1 MTLQF
6 DISGLASTVAEGGTY
21 SFTLTPKEEL
31 SAAMDIRW
39 VIVPKG
45 KVPITN
51 NDFSALEGTESFASG
66 TATGKTIDITPTDDA
81 VAEVSGEFEIQI
93 YQVVSDG
100 NDILI
105 DSQEVILTDDEVF
118 SGVPASTLSG
128 NSNVNNFFFGAS
140 SPLGAEGVAG
150 NDVYVISRYQT
161 DDVDLRDLFGTNIIK
176 FDYGVEISSARKTG
190 FFGAGTG
197 ELLLGTDASNPT
209 ATVSWGAPAGWQ
221 YQIGDSDVLSW
232 AQFLTALG
240 LSGNGG
246 ALTNAYTVDSLAS
259 DSVTGGNVASVFSG
273 SSADEVFSFGGDGA
287 LDAEGVAGDDVYV
300 ISRYQTDDVDL
311 RDLFGTNI
319 IKFDYGVEI
328 SSARKTGFFGA
339 GTGEL
344 LLGTDASNPTAT
356 VTWGA
361 PAGWQ
366 YQIGDGAVL
375 SWADFLTALGTSG
388 NGGVLT
394 NTYTV
399 DAAPVGSV
407 TLSFTDV
414 NDDKAATVGETL
426 TATPIFTDINDSVLT
441 YTYVW
446 TQDGVAISGATS
458 ATYTPTVAGDYT
470 VVVTVIDS
478 VTGVETEFTA
488 DAVAVVAD
496 VATPSEP
503 TNVAPKLA
511 ASSTS
516 VNVDENADGAAVASL
531 TITDTDGKDGNN
543 AAYSASDFSISG
555 TGNEKFEI
563 VASNGGFLLQLKATE
578 SLDFEATPNSYS
590 LTITLD
596 DGDASTTD
604 PTVTIAVNA
613 SDTNDAPMFVDAS
626 DADLGGTLAVSI
638 AENTTAVTTL
648 KVLDADASSSV
659 TYTLSGDDADL
670 FSISPTGALA
680 FKTAPNF
687 EDPTD
692 KNTDNDYAVTVTA
705 SDGTAT
711 DTIDVTVSV
720 DDAADPSSLMFGAN
734 RFEIVK
740 GETYTFKASDIIHT
754 DADAADSDFY
764 YLASSFT
771 ITSLPNAVT
780 ASLLFDGTA
789 VTTGQVIPL
798 ADIAKL
804 QIVVADD
811 ATASVTFGYTVQVEA
826 DTLISGVSL
835 PGATASGTIS
845 IVPTSGLSRVTS
857 MEVDATS
864 ADATTPIA
872 ITLNIAIQPETGNRF
887 GNTDFEITGTESD
900 KFHIV
905 ELSLGN
911 YRLERVRTEVLTAE
925 TTLTITFTDP
935 LTEQTLSQT
944 VTITPVAPSVVE
956 TDDSN
961 NLVALTD
968 GSDAAS
974 GDTVFAFIN
983 KTAGHTFVSYTLATD
998 LDNTDGLFN
1007 IRTATLGDAGL
1018 PGGEIYLTK
1027 ALPSVDYETKSSYR
1041 VTLTAKFK
1049 DSDDNDYTI
1058 SKVIE
1063 IGVDNVNDSPPIITS
1078 DIVGA
1083 VEAVATSTTDVVY
1096 DGEGTG
1102 DVDAIVWSLKG
1113 DGTTD
1118 DAELFN
1124 INGGTGEV
1132 TFKDPTTPVVGTDY
1146 SFTIVA
1152 TSGSFVSEQ
1161 EVDIKVN
1168 PTGAPT
1174 ITSKGLSDVVITE
1187 NEAVATTDV
1196 VYTATSSTTGVS
1208 WSLKSGVGDEEL
1220 FAIDSN
1226 TGKVTFLAE
1235 ETPDHET
1242 QSSYSFTIIAT
1253 AGGVA
1258 AEQNVRID
1266 VGNVDDAA
1274 PVQGDGA
1281 VGVTFT
1287 DSVSLSED
1295 NFKVTDADTP
1305 DDQLTYTPVNLMLG
1319 VLIVGGNQS
1328 MSFTQADL
1336 KAGDVSLLVFVPNA
1350 ISSLDFTVTDGGG
1363 KSITVTLQS
1372 AVSASSG
1379 DTPPA
1384 LIDSSLYALATGTAD
1399 NDRLVKALSTG
1410 GPFLLQGGDGDDVLR
1425 SKGDSDILIGG
1436 DGDDTIDTLNGRD
1449 TIVYSYYSAETGSVA
1464 SDGGDTVTD
1473 FTVGMDKFIFV
1484 DLGGVGNTLSG
1495 IVKAFLSNDINLVRV
1510 GAEVTLTIEFDVA
1523 VGGAGKTL
1531 TIQIANDAV
1540 LTNQWGAIYEAGSDS
1555 SGSASDSLTI
1565 DTVEQLALVFGYGG
1579 VIFSDGSNLGVDI
1592 LDENNVAPIITS
1604 DAAVTI
1610 DDGTV
1615 FSSTTPLYTATVA
1628 PDVAGAAVVWTIRED
1643 GDPKLFSINS
1653 EGEVTFNRDTTID
1666 YETGRKSYA
1675 FAITARVGSLSVEQ
1689 VVQVTVADVAEAP
1702 VIDEG
1707 DSTDDGARAVS
1718 VVEGSTTIATFAASD
1733 GDGDTLTY
1741 SVSDTTNFAIS
1752 SSGALTFKTA
1762 PDFDEATAANNTKT
1776 VTVTVT
1782 DSSTGALTDT
1792 VDVTVTIV
1800 EGLIDS
1806 SLYNLITGTA
1816 GNDGK
1821 LSAPRDGNVHL
1832 LQGGDGDDII
1842 RSKNQGDVLIGG
1854 AGDDT
1859 IHTQTGNDTVVY
1871 RYQSAS
1877 TGTLA
1882 TDGGDTVTDFTVGTD
1897 SFIFVDLG
1905 GVGDNQTE
1913 LVTEFLSNDID
1924 LVRSGA
1930 EVTLTIEFDVA
1941 VGGAGKTLT
1950 VGFKNDGAL
1959 TTQWDA
1965 IYAAGSASSGSAS
1978 DSLTI
1983 DTAAQLDLIFGDEGI
1998 IFSDGSNLGVEV
2010 L

>member
-6 DISGLASTVAEGGTY
+6 DISVLASTVGEGGTY

-31 SAAMDIRW
+31 LAAMEIRW

-45 KVPITN
+45 KVPITK
-51 NDFSALEGTESFASG
+51 NDFSALEGTVNFVSG
-66 TATGKTIDITPTDDA
+66 TAAAKTIDITPTDDS

-105 DSQEVILTDDEVF
+105 DSQDVVLTDDDDF
-118 SGVPASTLSG
+118 SSVPASSLLGDG
-128 NSNVNNFFFGAS
+128 NANNFFFGS
-140 SPLGAEGVAG
+140 SNPLSAEGVDG
-150 NDVYVISRYQT
+150 DDVYVISRYQT
-161 DDVDLRDLFGTNIIK
+161 GNVILRDGFDTNTIK
-176 FDYGVEISSARKTG
+176 LDYGVQIISATKTG
-190 FFGAGTG
+190 RGTGGG
-197 ELLLGTDASNPT
+197 ELLLGTDSANPT
-209 ATVSWGAPAGWQ
+209 ATVTWLKPASWK
-221 YQIGDSDVLSW
+221 YQIGDGDVLSW
-232 AQFLTALG
+232 ADFLAALG
-240 LSGNGG
+240 PTTGT
-246 ALTNAYTVDSLAS
+246 ALTNVYTVDSLAG
-259 DSVTGGNVASVFSG
+259 DSVAEGNESASALLG

-287 LDAEGVAGDDVYV
+287 LTAEGVDGDDVYV
-300 ISRYQTDDVDL
+300 ISRYQTGNVTLKDGFD
-311 RDLFGTNI
+311 TNI
-319 IKFDYGVEI
+319 IKLDYGVQII
-328 SSARKTGFFGA
+328 SATKTGR
-339 GTGEL
+339 GTGGGEL
-344 LLGTDASNPTAT
+344 LLGTDAANPTAT
-356 VTWGA
+356 VTWLK
-361 PAGWQ
+361 PASWQ

-375 SWADFLTALGTSG
+375 SWADFLAALGPTTG
-388 NGGVLT
+388 TALT

-399 DAAPVGSV
+399 DAAPIGSV

-426 TATPIFTDINDSVLT
+426 TATPSFTDINDSVLT

-488 DAVAVVAD
+488 DAVAVVAA

-503 TNVAPKLA
+503 TNVAPTLA

-543 AAYSASDFSISG
+543 AVYSASDFSISG

-613 SDTNDAPMFVDAS
+613 SDTNDAPMFADAS

-648 KVLDADASSSV
+648 KVLDADASSST

-680 FKTAPNF
+680 FKVAPNF

-692 KNTDNDYAVTVTA
+692 KNTDNDYAVTVTV

-720 DDAADPSSLMFGAN
+720 DDASDPSSLMFGTN
-734 RFEIVK
+734 RFEVVK
-740 GETYTFKASDIIHT
+740 GTTYTLKASDIIHT

-771 ITSLPNAVT
+771 ITSLPSAANVSLVFDGAAVT
-780 ASLLFDGTA
+780 
-789 VTTGQVIPL
+789 VGQVIPL

-804 QIVVADD
+804 QIVVGAG
-811 ATASVTFGYTVQVEA
+811 ASGLSTFGYTVQVEA

-835 PGATASGTIS
+835 PGATASATVN
-845 IVPTSGLSRVTS
+845 IVATSGLSRVTS

-887 GNTDFEITGTESD
+887 GNTDFKITGTESD

-911 YRLERVRTEVLTAE
+911 YRLERLRTEVLTAE

-944 VTITPVAPSVVE
+944 VTITPVAPSFVE
-956 TDDSN
+956 TDDSD

-968 GSDAAS
+968 GSDATINQ
-974 GDTVFAFIN
+974 TVFAFIN

-998 LDNTDGLFN
+998 LDNTDGLFA

-1096 DGEGTG
+1096 DGEGIG
-1102 DVDAIVWSLKG
+1102 DVNAIEWSLKG
-1113 DGTTD
+1113 D
-1118 DAELFN
+1118 DASLFN
-1124 INGGTGEV
+1124 INTASGEV

-1152 TSGSFVSEQ
+1152 TSGNFASEQ

-1174 ITSKGLSDVVITE
+1174 ITSKGLSDVVLTE
-1187 NEAVATTDV
+1187 NEAVAITDV

-1208 WSLKSGVGDEEL
+1208 WSLKSGVGDVAL
-1220 FAIDSN
+1220 FAIDS
-1226 TGKVTFLAE
+1226 TGKVTFLAAR
-1235 ETPDHET
+1235 TPDYET

-1281 VGVTFT
+1281 VGVTFPGVIT
-1287 DSVSLSED
+1287 LSEN
-1295 NFKVTDADTP
+1295 NFKVTDVDTP
-1305 DDQLTYTPVNLMLG
+1305 DDQLIYTPVGLGMLG
-1319 VLIVGGNQS
+1319 GVQVGGQTS
-1328 MSFTQADL
+1328 TSFTQADL
-1336 KAGDVSLLVFVPNA
+1336 KAGTVTLFVFSTPPS
-1350 ISSLDFTVTDGGG
+1350 IDFTVTDGGG
-1363 KSITVTLQS
+1363 NSITVTLQS

-1384 LIDSSLYALATGTAD
+1384 LIDSSLYALATGTAN

-1565 DTVEQLALVFGYGG
+1565 DTVAQLALIFGYGG

-1615 FSSTTPLYTATVA
+1615 FSSTTPIYTATVA
-1628 PDVAGAAVVWTIRED
+1628 PDVAGATVVWTIRED

-1741 SVSDTTNFAIS
+1741 SVSDTTNFEIS

-1821 LSAPRDGNVHL
+1821 LSAPRDGNAHL

-1859 IHTQTGNDTVVY
+1859 IYTQTGNDTVVY

-1941 VGGAGKTLT
+1941 VGSAGKTLT

-1959 TTQWDA
+1959 TTQWAA

>member
-6 DISGLASTVAEGGTY
+6 DISVLASTVAEGGTY
-21 SFTLTPKEEL
+21 SFTLTPKAEL
-31 SAAMDIRW
+31 LAAMEIRW

-45 KVPITN
+45 KVPITD
-51 NDFSALEGTESFASG
+51 NDFSAFEGTERFASG
-66 TATGKTIDITPTDDA
+66 TAAAKTITITPTDDA
-81 VAEVSGEFEIQI
+81 LVEVSGDFEIQV

-105 DSQEVILTDDEVF
+105 GSQEVTLTDDEAFTGVF
-118 SGVPASTLSG
+118 ASSLLGSGTA
-128 NSNVNNFFFGAS
+128 NNFFFGSS
-140 SPLGAEGVAG
+140 SPLSTEGGVG
-150 NDVYVISRYQT
+150 DDVYVISRYQT
-161 DDVDLRDLFGTNIIK
+161 GDVDLTDADDSNIIK
-176 FDYGVEISSARKTG
+176 FDYGVEISSVVPTG
-190 FFGAGTG
+190 RSVNGGK
-197 ELLLGTDASNPT
+197 LLLGTDASNPV
-209 ATVSWGAPAGWQ
+209 ATVTWNVPKFWE
-221 YQIGDSDVLSW
+221 YQIGDGDVLSW
-232 AQFLTALG
+232 AEFLTALG
-240 LSGNGG
+240 LGGNGG
-246 ALTNAYTVDSLAS
+246 TLSTPYTVDSLAS
-259 DSVTGGNVASVFSG
+259 GSVADGNEFASALLGSG
-273 SSADEVFSFGGDGA
+273 VSEVFSFGGDGA
-287 LDAEGVAGDDVYV
+287 LDAEGGAGDDVYV
-300 ISRYQTDDVDL
+300 ISRYQTGDVDL
-311 RDLFGTNI
+311 TDADDSNI
-319 IKFDYGVEI
+319 LKFDFGVEI
-328 SSARKTGFFGA
+328 SSVVPTGRSVNG
-339 GTGEL
+339 GKL
-344 LLGTDASNPTAT
+344 LLGTDASNPVAT
-356 VTWGA
+356 VTWNV
-361 PAGWQ
+361 PKFWQ

-375 SWADFLTALGTSG
+375 SWTDFLAALGTSG

-399 DAAPVGSV
+399 DAAPIGSA
-407 TLSFTDV
+407 TISHAETGSDA
-414 NDDKAATVGETL
+414 KATTGETL
-426 TATPIFTDINDSVLT
+426 TVTPSFTDINDSVLT

-446 TQDGVAISGATS
+446 QLDGEPISGATS

-470 VVVTVIDS
+470 VVVTVKDS
-478 VTGVETEFTA
+478 VTGVNTEFTTA
-488 DAVAVVAD
+488 AYAVVAD
-496 VATPSEP
+496 T
-503 TNVAPKLA
+503 
-511 ASSTS
+511 ASSSGSNAAPTLTTDPPS
-516 VNVDENADGAAVASL
+516 VDATATVTVTVGENADGAAVAGI
-531 TITDTDGKDGNN
+531 TINDTDGKDGSD
-543 AAYSASDFSISG
+543 AAYSASDFSITG

-563 VASNGGFLLQLKATE
+563 VAGSNGGFVLQLKPTE
-578 SLDFEATPNSYS
+578 ALDFEATPNSYS
-590 LTITLD
+590 LTVTLD
-596 DGDASTTD
+596 DGDATTTN
-604 PTVTIAVNA
+604 PTVTVVVNVGDA
-613 SDTNDAPMFVDAS
+613 NDAPMFVSAS

-740 GETYTFKASDIIHT
+740 GTTYTFKASDIIHT

-804 QIVVADD
+804 QIVVTDD

-887 GNTDFEITGTESD
+887 GNTDFKITGTESD
-900 KFHIV
+900 KFHVV

-944 VTITPVAPSVVE
+944 VTITPVAPSFE
-956 TDDSN
+956 ESTSPN
-961 NLVALTD
+961 FVALKD
-968 GSDAAS
+968 GIDAA
-974 GDTVFAFIN
+974 DKQTVFAFIN

-998 LDNTDGLFN
+998 LDNTDGLFA
-1007 IRTATLGDAGL
+1007 IKTATLGAAGL
-1018 PGGEIYLTK
+1018 PGGEIFLTK

-1063 IGVDNVNDSPPIITS
+1063 IEVENVNDSPPIITS

-1083 VEAVATSTTDVVY
+1083 VEAASTSTTDVVY
-1096 DGEGTG
+1096 DAEGTG
-1102 DVDAIVWSLKG
+1102 DVNAIVWTLKG
-1113 DGTTD
+1113 DGSTD

-1152 TSGSFVSEQ
+1152 TSGAFASEQ
-1161 EVDIKVN
+1161 EVGIKVN

-1174 ITSKGLSDVVITE
+1174 ITSKGLSGVVFTE

-1208 WSLKSGVGDEEL
+1208 WSLKIGVGDARL
-1220 FAIDSN
+1220 FAIDPN

-1235 ETPDHET
+1235 ETPDYAT
-1242 QSSYSFTIIAT
+1242 KSSYSFTIIAT

-1266 VGNVDDAA
+1266 VANVASP

-1281 VGVTFT
+1281 TGVTFVVL
-1287 DSVSLSED
+1287 SPIMLSED

-1305 DDQLTYTPVNLMLG
+1305 DDQLIYTPPVG
-1319 VLIVGGNQS
+1319 FIGLIYVAGNQS

-1336 KAGDVSLLVFVPNA
+1336 KAGNVVLTVFQSY
-1350 ISSLDFTVTDGGG
+1350 SSVDFTVTDGDGH
-1363 KSITVTLQS
+1363 SITVTLQS
-1372 AVSASSG
+1372 AVSGSSERVSASAG
-1379 DTPPA
+1379 DAPD

-1399 NDRLVKALSTG
+1399 NDRSVNAQSSG

-1425 SKGDSDILIGG
+1425 GQ
-1436 DGDDTIDTLNGRD
+1436 GDD
-1449 TIVYSYYSAETGSVA
+1449 
-1464 SDGGDTVTD
+1464 
-1473 FTVGMDKFIFV
+1473 
-1484 DLGGVGNTLSG
+1484 
-1495 IVKAFLSNDINLVRV
+1495 DI
-1510 GAEVTLTIEFDVA
+1510 
-1523 VGGAGKTL
+1523 
-1531 TIQIANDAV
+1531 
-1540 LTNQWGAIYEAGSDS
+1540 
-1555 SGSASDSLTI
+1555 
-1565 DTVEQLALVFGYGG
+1565 
-1579 VIFSDGSNLGVDI
+1579 
-1592 LDENNVAPIITS
+1592 
-1604 DAAVTI
+1604 
-1610 DDGTV
+1610 
-1615 FSSTTPLYTATVA
+1615 
-1628 PDVAGAAVVWTIRED
+1628 
-1643 GDPKLFSINS
+1643 
-1653 EGEVTFNRDTTID
+1653 
-1666 YETGRKSYA
+1666 
-1675 FAITARVGSLSVEQ
+1675 
-1689 VVQVTVADVAEAP
+1689 
-1702 VIDEG
+1702 
-1707 DSTDDGARAVS
+1707 
-1718 VVEGSTTIATFAASD
+1718 
-1733 GDGDTLTY
+1733 
-1741 SVSDTTNFAIS
+1741 
-1752 SSGALTFKTA
+1752 
-1762 PDFDEATAANNTKT
+1762 
-1776 VTVTVT
+1776 
-1782 DSSTGALTDT
+1782 
-1792 VDVTVTIV
+1792 
-1800 EGLIDS
+1800 
-1806 SLYNLITGTA
+1806 
-1816 GNDGK
+1816 
-1821 LSAPRDGNVHL
+1821 
-1832 LQGGDGDDII
+1832 
-1842 RSKNQGDVLIGG
+1842 LIGG

-1859 IHTQTGNDTVVY
+1859 IHTQEGDDIVVY

-1882 TDGGDTVTDFTVGTD
+1882 TDGGDTITDFTVGTD

-1930 EVTLTIEFDVA
+1930 AVELTIEFDVA

-1950 VGFKNDGAL
+1950 IQIGNDAVL
-1959 TTQWDA
+1959 INQWDA
-1965 IYAAGSASSGSAS
+1965 IYAAGSDSSGSAS

>member
-6 DISGLASTVAEGGTY
+6 DISVLASTVAEGGAY
-21 SFTLTPKEEL
+21 SFTLTPKDTL

-45 KVPITN
+45 EVPITK
-51 NDFSALEGTESFASG
+51 NDFSALEGTVSFVSG
-66 TATGKTIDITPTDDA
+66 TDAAKTIDITPTDDA
-81 VAEVSGEFEIQI
+81 VAEVSGEFEIQV
-93 YQVVSDG
+93 YQVVSG
-100 NDILI
+100 GGTDILI
-105 DSQEVILTDDEVF
+105 DSQDVTLTDDEA
-118 SGVPASTLSG
+118 SGGTLLNRLPG
-128 NSNVNNFFFGAS
+128 NSNVNNFF
-140 SPLGAEGVAG
+140 L
-150 NDVYVISRYQT
+150 
-161 DDVDLRDLFGTNIIK
+161 
-176 FDYGVEISSARKTG
+176 
-190 FFGAGTG
+190 
-197 ELLLGTDASNPT
+197 
-209 ATVSWGAPAGWQ
+209 
-221 YQIGDSDVLSW
+221 
-232 AQFLTALG
+232 
-240 LSGNGG
+240 
-246 ALTNAYTVDSLAS
+246 
-259 DSVTGGNVASVFSG
+259 G
-273 SSADEVFSFGGDGA
+273 SSGPLKSEGGS
-287 LDAEGVAGDDVYV
+287 GDDVYV
-300 ISRYQTDDVDL
+300 ISRYQTGDVTLTDGAGTNTIKFDYGVEIVSVVRGGFFGEGAAELTLGTGGVVTWEFPDIDTNWEYQIGDGAVMSWTEFLAALGPTTGTALTTPFTVDSLATDTVTAGSIASRLSGTSADEVFSLGVDGYLKSEGGNGDDVYVVSRYQTGNVNLTD
-311 RDLFGTNI
+311 GAGANI

-328 SSARKTGFFGA
+328 TSVVRGGFFGEGA
-339 GTGEL
+339 AELTLGTG
-344 LLGTDASNPTAT
+344 GV
-356 VTWGA
+356 VTWEF
-361 PAGWQ
+361 PDIDTNWQ

-375 SWADFLTALGTSG
+375 SWTDFLAALGPTTG
-388 NGGVLT
+388 TALT

-399 DAAPVGSV
+399 DAAPIGSV

-414 NDDKAATVGETL
+414 NDDKAANVGETL
-426 TATPIFTDINDSVLT
+426 TATPSFTDINDSVLT

-458 ATYTPTVAGDYT
+458 ATYTPTVAGEYT

-488 DAVAVVAD
+488 DAVAVVAA

-503 TNVAPKLA
+503 TNVAPTLA

-596 DGDASTTD
+596 DGDATTTD

-613 SDTNDAPMFVDAS
+613 SDTNDAPIFVDAS

-680 FKTAPNF
+680 FKVAPNF

-692 KNTDNDYAVTVTA
+692 KNTDNDYAVTVTV

-720 DDAADPSSLMFGAN
+720 DDASDPSSLMFGTN

-740 GETYTFKASDIIHT
+740 GTTYTLKASDIIHT
-754 DADAADSDFY
+754 DVDATDSDFY

-771 ITSLPNAVT
+771 ITSLPSAANVSLVFDGAAVT
-780 ASLLFDGTA
+780 
-789 VTTGQVIPL
+789 VGQVIPL

-804 QIVVADD
+804 QIVVGAGD
-811 ATASVTFGYTVQVEA
+811 SGLSTFGYTVQVEA

-835 PGATASGTIS
+835 PGATASATVN
-845 IVPTSGLSRVTS
+845 IVATSGLSRVTS

-998 LDNTDGLFN
+998 LDNTDGLFA
-1007 IRTATLGDAGL
+1007 IRTATLGAAGL

-1102 DVDAIVWSLKG
+1102 DVDAIEWSLKG
-1113 DGTTD
+1113 D
-1118 DAELFN
+1118 DASLFN
-1124 INGGTGEV
+1124 INTASGEV
-1132 TFKDPTTPVVGTDY
+1132 TFIDATTPVVGTDY

-1152 TSGSFVSEQ
+1152 TSGAFASEQ
-1161 EVDIKVN
+1161 EVGIKVN

-1174 ITSKGLSDVVITE
+1174 ITSKGLSDVVLTE
-1187 NEAVATTDV
+1187 NEAVAITDV

-1208 WSLKSGVGDEEL
+1208 WSLKSGVGDEAL

-1226 TGKVTFLAE
+1226 TGKVTFLEAR
-1235 ETPDHET
+1235 TPDHET

-1266 VGNVDDAA
+1266 VGNVDDVA

-1281 VGVTFT
+1281 VGVTFGFST
-1287 DSVSLSED
+1287 PLSED

-1305 DDQLTYTPVNLMLG
+1305 DDQLIYTPVGLDMFG
-1319 VLIVGGNQS
+1319 AVQVDRQTVS
-1328 MSFTQADL
+1328 SFTQADL
-1336 KAGDVSLLVFVPNA
+1336 KAGTVNLIVFAPLA
-1350 ISSLDFTVTDGGG
+1350 SLDFTVTDGGG

-1379 DTPPA
+1379 DAPPA
-1384 LIDSSLYALATGTAD
+1384 LIDSSLYSLITGTAG
-1399 NDRLVKALSTG
+1399 NDRGLSAPRDGKAH
-1410 GPFLLQGGDGDDVLR
+1410 LLQGGDGDDSLR
-1425 SKGDSDILIGG
+1425 GKNQDDVLIGG
-1436 DGDDTIDTLNGRD
+1436 DGDDTINTQTGRD

-1484 DLGGVGNTLSG
+1484 DLGGNMQSG
-1495 IVKAFLSNDINLVRV
+1495 LVKAFLSNDINLVRV

-1531 TIQIANDAV
+1531 TIQIHNDSA
-1540 LTNQWGAIYEAGSDS
+1540 LTSQWGAIYEAGSDS

-1565 DTVEQLALVFGYGG
+1565 DTVAQLVLIFGYGG

-1628 PDVAGAAVVWTIRED
+1628 PDVAGATVVWTIRED

-1821 LSAPRDGNVHL
+1821 LSAPRDGNAHL

-1859 IHTQTGNDTVVY
+1859 IYTQTGNDTVVY

-1877 TGTLA
+1877 TGSLA

-1905 GVGDNQTE
+1905 GVGGNQTE

-1965 IYAAGSASSGSAS
+1965 IYAAGSASSGSVS

>member
-1 MTLQF
+1 MTIQF
-6 DISGLASTVAEGGTY
+6 DISVLASAVAEGGTY
-21 SFTLTPKEEL
+21 SFMLTPKEEL
-31 SAAMDIRW
+31 SAAMEIRW

-45 KVPITN
+45 KIPITN
-51 NDFSALEGTESFASG
+51 NDFSALEGTERFVSG
-66 TATGKTIDITPTDDA
+66 ATAAQTITITPTDDSKS
-81 VAEVSGEFEIQI
+81 EISGEFEIQV
-93 YQVVSDG
+93 YQVVADG

-105 DSQEVILTDDEVF
+105 DSQDVTLTDDDD
-118 SGVPASTLSG
+118 SGGALSNALPG
-128 NSNVNNFFFGAS
+128 NSNVNNLFFGGS
-140 SPLGAEGVAG
+140 GPVKSEGGSG

-161 DDVDLRDLFGTNIIK
+161 GDVDLTDGFQLNTIK
-176 FDYGVEISSARKTG
+176 FDYGVEIVSAVRTG
-190 FFGAGTG
+190 FLGSGPAAVTLGTG
-197 ELLLGTDASNPT
+197 GVVAWADPTT
-209 ATVSWGAPAGWQ
+209 AT
-221 YQIGDSDVLSW
+221 
-232 AQFLTALG
+232 
-240 LSGNGG
+240 N
-246 ALTNAYTVDSLAS
+246 
-259 DSVTGGNVASVFSG
+259 
-273 SSADEVFSFGGDGA
+273 
-287 LDAEGVAGDDVYV
+287 
-300 ISRYQTDDVDL
+300 
-311 RDLFGTNI
+311 
-319 IKFDYGVEI
+319 
-328 SSARKTGFFGA
+328 
-339 GTGEL
+339 
-344 LLGTDASNPTAT
+344 
-356 VTWGA
+356 
-361 PAGWQ
+361 WQ

-375 SWADFLTALGTSG
+375 DWSEFLTALGLGSNGGTLSTPFTVDSLASDTITGGNIASGLLGANLDDVLSFGGDGYFASEGGSGDDTYIITRYQSG
-388 NGGVLT
+388 NVDLTDGFQLNTIKFDYGVEIAAVVRTGFLGSGPAAVTLGTGGVVAWSNPTTATNWRYQLGDGEVLSWTEFLT
-394 NTYTV
+394 ELGLGSNGGTLSTPYTV
-399 DAAPVGSV
+399 DAAPIGSV

-426 TATPIFTDINDSVLT
+426 TVTPSFTDINDDTLT

-446 TQDGVAISGATS
+446 QLDGEPISGATS
-458 ATYTPTVAGDYT
+458 ATYLTEEAGEYT

-488 DAVAVVAD
+488 DAVAVVAA

-503 TNVAPKLA
+503 TNVAPTLA

-543 AAYSASDFSISG
+543 AVYSASDFSISG

-613 SDTNDAPMFVDAS
+613 SDTNDAPIFVDAS

-720 DDAADPSSLMFGAN
+720 DDASDPSSLMFGTN

-740 GETYTFKASDIIHT
+740 GTTYTLKASDIIHT
-754 DADAADSDFY
+754 DVDAADSDFY

-771 ITSLPNAVT
+771 ITSLPSAANVSLVFDGAAVT
-780 ASLLFDGTA
+780 
-789 VTTGQVIPL
+789 VGQVIPL

-804 QIVVADD
+804 QIVVGAGD
-811 ATASVTFGYTVQVEA
+811 SGLSTFGYTVQVEA

-835 PGATASGTIS
+835 PGATASATVN
-845 IVPTSGLSRVTS
+845 IVATSGLSRVTS

-998 LDNTDGLFN
+998 LDNTDGLFA
-1007 IRTATLGDAGL
+1007 IRTATLGAAGL

-1113 DGTTD
+1113 D
-1118 DAELFN
+1118 DASLFN
-1124 INGGTGEV
+1124 INTASGEV
-1132 TFKDPTTPVVGTDY
+1132 TFIDATTPVVGTDY

-1152 TSGSFVSEQ
+1152 TSGAFASEQ
-1161 EVDIKVN
+1161 EVGIKVN

-1174 ITSKGLSDVVITE
+1174 ITSKGLSDVVLTE
-1187 NEAVATTDV
+1187 NEAVAITDV

-1208 WSLKSGVGDEEL
+1208 WSLKSGVGDVAL
-1220 FAIDSN
+1220 FAIDS
-1226 TGKVTFLAE
+1226 TGKVTFLAAR
-1235 ETPDHET
+1235 TPDYET

-1281 VGVTFT
+1281 DGVTFPGVIT
-1287 DSVSLSED
+1287 LSED

-1305 DDQLTYTPVNLMLG
+1305 DDQLIYTPVGLDMF
-1319 VLIVGGNQS
+1319 GGIQVDGTPS
-1328 MSFTQADL
+1328 TSFTQADL
-1336 KAGDVSLLVFVPNA
+1336 KAGKVILFLFGTP
-1350 ISSLDFTVTDGGG
+1350 SSIDFTVTDGGG
-1363 KSITVTLQS
+1363 NSITATLRS
-1372 AVSASSG
+1372 AASASSG

-1565 DTVEQLALVFGYGG
+1565 DTVAQLALVFGYGG

-1741 SVSDTTNFAIS
+1741 SVSDTTNFEIS

-1821 LSAPRDGNVHL
+1821 LSAPRDGNAHL

-1877 TGTLA
+1877 TGSLA

-1941 VGGAGKTLT
+1941 VGSAGKTLT

-1965 IYAAGSASSGSAS
+1965 IYAAGSASSGSAT

>member
-21 SFTLTPKEEL
+21 SFMLTPKGEL
-31 SAAMDIRW
+31 SAAMNIRW

-51 NDFSALEGTESFASG
+51 NDFSAFEGTESFVSG
-66 TATGKTIDITPTDDA
+66 ATAGKTITITPTDDA
-81 VAEVSGEFEIQI
+81 LAEVSGDFEIQI

-105 DSQEVILTDDEVF
+105 DSQDVVLTDDEAFTGVF
-118 SGVPASTLSG
+118 ASSLVGSGTA
-128 NSNVNNFFFGAS
+128 NNFFFGSS
-140 SPLGAEGVAG
+140 SPLSSAG
-150 NDVYVISRYQT
+150 LNGDDVYVISRYQT
-161 DDVDLRDLFGTNIIK
+161 GDVTLSDGAGTNIIK
-176 FDYGVEISSARKTG
+176 FDYGVDISSAQLTG
-190 FFGAGTG
+190 RGAGKGKLLLGTDASSPTATINWVAPANWEYQLGDGDVLSWAEFLTALGSTTGTALTTPYTVDSLASDSATDGNEFASVLVGSGVSEVFSFGGDGERSAAGLNGDDVYIITRYQTGDVTLSDGAGTNIIKFDFG
-197 ELLLGTDASNPT
+197 VDISSAQLTGRGAGKGKLLLGTDASNPT
-209 ATVSWGAPAGWQ
+209 ATINWSAPA
-221 YQIGDSDVLSW
+221 
-232 AQFLTALG
+232 
-240 LSGNGG
+240 N
-246 ALTNAYTVDSLAS
+246 
-259 DSVTGGNVASVFSG
+259 
-273 SSADEVFSFGGDGA
+273 
-287 LDAEGVAGDDVYV
+287 
-300 ISRYQTDDVDL
+300 
-311 RDLFGTNI
+311 
-319 IKFDYGVEI
+319 
-328 SSARKTGFFGA
+328 
-339 GTGEL
+339 
-344 LLGTDASNPTAT
+344 
-356 VTWGA
+356 
-361 PAGWQ
+361 WQ

-375 SWADFLTALGTSG
+375 SWTDFLAALGPTTG
-388 NGGVLT
+388 TALT

-414 NDDKAATVGETL
+414 NDDKAANVGETL
-426 TATPIFTDINDSVLT
+426 TVTPSFTDINDSVLT

-488 DAVAVVAD
+488 DAVAVVAA

-503 TNVAPKLA
+503 TNVAPTLA

-613 SDTNDAPMFVDAS
+613 SDTNDAPIFVDAS

-687 EDPTD
+687 EGPRD

-720 DDAADPSSLMFGAN
+720 DDASDPSSLMFGTN
-734 RFEIVK
+734 RFEVVK
-740 GETYTFKASDIIHT
+740 GTTYTLKASDIIHT

-811 ATASVTFGYTVQVEA
+811 ATASVTFGYSVQVEA

-900 KFHIV
+900 KFHVV

-944 VTITPVAPSVVE
+944 VTITPVAPSFE
-956 TDDSN
+956 ESTSPN
-961 NLVALTD
+961 FVALKD
-968 GSDAAS
+968 GIDAA
-974 GDTVFAFIN
+974 DKQTVFAFIN

-998 LDNTDGLFN
+998 LDNTDGLFA
-1007 IRTATLGDAGL
+1007 IRTATLGDGGL

-1049 DSDDNDYTI
+1049 DSDDNDYTV

-1063 IGVDNVNDSPPIITS
+1063 IEVVNVNDSPPIITS

-1083 VEAVATSTTDVVY
+1083 VEAVAASTTDVVY

-1187 NEAVATTDV
+1187 NEAVAITDV

-1208 WSLKSGVGDEEL
+1208 WSLKSGVGDEAL

-1281 VGVTFT
+1281 VGVTFPGVIT
-1287 DSVSLSED
+1287 LSEN
-1295 NFKVTDADTP
+1295 NFKVTDVDTP
-1305 DDQLTYTPVNLMLG
+1305 DDQLIYTPVGLGMLG
-1319 VLIVGGNQS
+1319 GVQVGGQTS
-1328 MSFTQADL
+1328 TSFTQADL
-1336 KAGDVSLLVFVPNA
+1336 KAGTVTLFVFSTPPS
-1350 ISSLDFTVTDGGG
+1350 IDFTVTDGGG
-1363 KSITVTLQS
+1363 NSITVTLQN
-1372 AVSASSG
+1372 AASASSG
-1379 DTPPA
+1379 DAPPA

-1495 IVKAFLSNDINLVRV
+1495 IVKAFLSNDINLARV

-1531 TIQIANDAV
+1531 TIQIANDSA
-1540 LTNQWGAIYEAGSDS
+1540 LTSQWGAIYEAGSDS

-1565 DTVEQLALVFGYGG
+1565 DTVAQLALIFGYGG

-1741 SVSDTTNFAIS
+1741 SVSDTTNFEIS

-1821 LSAPRDGNVHL
+1821 LSAPRDGNAHL

-1877 TGTLA
+1877 TGSLA

-1941 VGGAGKTLT
+1941 VGSAGKTLT
-1950 VGFKNDGAL
+1950 VGFKNDSAL

-1965 IYAAGSASSGSAS
+1965 IYAAGSDSSGSVS